1 MSIKVR
7 VLNSIRTGQ
16 RNGRGPGART
26 AELKRHLKELD
37 VTYFRQLKSILVT
50 PTNANGVCGGN
61 VVFDCSQRDAAG
73 QEVLSTL
80 VKAHSIIL
88 KK

>member
-1 MSIKVR
+1 MTADQCAQMKGDVLKVQPNR
-7 VLNSIRTGQ
+7 AEERAWA
-16 RNGRGPGART
+16 RGEDGIVEKASEGVGCDIFQ
-26 AELKRHLKELD
+26 AVEVD
-37 VTYFRQLKSILVT
+37 S
-50 PTNANGVCGGN
+50 NGVCGGN